1 MANKAIYWNEG
12 LFLRPHHF
20 QANDRFQS
28 IQQNYPVQLLSGRAV
43 GIGLLEIDPD
53 ALANHIFRIKT
64 LKAML
69 PDGTIADFPGES
81 STATNNFKAVLD
93 RDSSVTF
100 LLGIPI
106 LSLGRA
112 NSQTGAANPNS
123 RNQVEAI
130 TVEDENDGQ
139 RPEEI
144 LVKSLNFRL
153 LTQDDKT
160 DGMALVP
167 LARVVRSNRPDGAPQ
182 LDPDFYPPMFL
193 ANGYAPLADNIIQY
207 ILNRVGRKS
216 TGVAT
221 QLKAGGLGM
230 GAREPLLFSQL
241 NCLNTAQA
249 ALQSLANNISTT
261 IGDLYLELCRVVGA
275 LAVYGTTRLL
285 PSLPVL
291 DVLEPH
297 KTFVPLRRLID
308 EYLDLIVEPEFK
320 DRPFI
325 GAGLRMQVTL
335 EPSWI
340 QPDWGIFIG
349 VQSELPTEE
358 VVRIITQPGVLDMKV
373 GSADQADAFYRAG
386 KAGLVFTPIKTP
398 PRVLPPGVTYFQ
410 LSKDLTGSEWG
421 DVKRTL
427 SLAIRFNENRVQG
440 NIQDQEVLTLSLNG
454 KSFRIQF
461 TLFVVAPKSMA

>member
-20 QANDRFQS
+20 QANDRYQA
-28 IQQNYPVQLLSGRAV
+28 IQQYYPVQLLSGQTA
-43 GIGLLEIDPD
+43 GIGLLEIDLD

-69 PDGTIADFPGES
+69 PDRTIADIPGES
-81 STATNNFKAVLD
+81 ATVTNNFKALLD

-100 LLGIPI
+100 LLGIPM

-112 NSQTGAANPNS
+112 NSKVAEESTLT
-123 RNQVEAI
+123 RNQIEAV

-144 LVKSLNFRL
+144 LVKRLNFRL
-153 LTQDDKT
+153 LTQSDKT
-160 DGMALVP
+160 DGLAVLT
-167 LARVVRSNRPDGAPQ
+167 LARVIRSNRPDGAPQ
-182 LDPDFYPPMFL
+182 LDPDFYPPLFL
-193 ANGYAPLADNIIQY
+193 ANGYAPMADNIIQY
-207 ILNRVGRKS
+207 LLNRVGRKA

-221 QLKAGGLGM
+221 QLRAGGLGM
-230 GAREPLLFSQL
+230 GAREPLLLSQL
-241 NCLNTAQA
+241 NCLNAA
-249 ALQSLANNISTT
+249 HGALQAMANNVSTT
-261 IGDLYLELCRVVGA
+261 VGELYLELCRLAGA
-275 LAVYGTTRLL
+275 LAVYGQSRLL
-285 PSLPVL
+285 PPLPTL
-291 DVLEPH
+291 DSWEPH
-297 KTFVPLRRLID
+297 KTFVPLRRLIE
-308 EYLDLIVEPEFK
+308 EYLDMIVEPEFK

-335 EPSWI
+335 EPAWL
-340 QPDWGIFIG
+340 QPDWGMFIG
-349 VQSELPTEE
+349 VQSDQPTEE
-358 VVRIITQPGVLDMKV
+358 VVRILTQPGVLDMKV

-386 KAGLVFTPIKTP
+386 KAGLSFTPIKTP

-410 LSKDLTGSEWG
+410 LSRDQTGSEWG

-440 NIQDQEVLTLSLNG
+440 NIQDQQVLTLSLGG
-454 KSFRIQF
+454 KTSRIQF
-461 TLFVVAPKSMA
+461 TLFVVAPKSMV

>member
-20 QANDRFQS
+20 QANDRFQA
-28 IQQNYPVQLLSGRAV
+28 IQQNYPVQLLSGRTA
-43 GIGLLEIDPD
+43 GIGLLDIDLD

-64 LKAML
+64 IKGML
-69 PDGTIADFPGES
+69 PDGTIVDIPGES
-81 STATNNFKAVLD
+81 ATVTNNFKALLD
-93 RDSSVTF
+93 RDGFVTF
-100 LLGIPI
+100 LLGIPM

-112 NSQTGAANPNS
+112 NSQVAEGNTLS

-144 LVKSLNFRL
+144 LVKRLNFRL
-153 LTQDDKT
+153 LTQSDKT
-160 DGMALVP
+160 EGMAVLA

-207 ILNRVGRKS
+207 ILNRVGRKA

-221 QLKAGGLGM
+221 QLRAGGLGM
-230 GAREPLLFSQL
+230 GAREPILFSQL
-241 NCLNTAQA
+241 NCLNMAQG

-261 IGDLYLELCRVVGA
+261 TGDLYLELCRLVGA
-275 LAVYGTTRLL
+275 LAVYGPARLL
-285 PSLPVL
+285 PALPVL
-291 DVLEPH
+291 DAWEPH

-308 EYLDLIVEPEFK
+308 EYLDMIVEPEFK

-325 GAGLRMQVTL
+325 GAGLRMQVSL
-335 EPSWI
+335 EPSWL
-340 QPDWGIFIG
+340 QPEWGIFIG
-349 VQSELPTEE
+349 VQSDLATEE
-358 VVRIITQPGVLDMKV
+358 VVRIITQPGILDMKV

-386 KAGLVFTPIKTP
+386 KAGLSFTPIKTP

-410 LSKDLTGSEWG
+410 LSRDLTGTEWA

-440 NIQDQEVLTLSLNG
+440 NIQDQEVLTLSLSG

-461 TLFVVAPKSMA
+461 TLFVVAPKSMV